1 MLQLATI
8 VHSNDFSIIVVHTK
22 FNFPDPNHLNF
33 TFVPFH
39 DGLSNTYTVSSKN
52 FIYITS
58 HLNTYCV
65 TPLKEVLNRIIKE
78 KKISC
83 IIYDGL
89 MHVVDSLARE
99 LNLRTMLF
107 RTTCCTTF
115 LSYHWFPTLQRKGY
129 LSLQILVVCMEIV
142 EELEPLRYKDLPF
155 FNLRESA
162 IELMVQQ
169 TAESLSVKPSLGI
182 IFNTIKFMKSS
193 SLQKLRNLYKIGV
206 FFIEPLHMYM
216 TSSET
221 QATSLMKEDYN
232 CITWLNEQEP
242 CSVVYVSLGS
252 IAS

>member
-1 MLQLATI
+1 MASSLIIIPPPLQGHITPMLQLATI

-78 KKISC
+78 KKFSC

-129 LSLQILVVCMEIV
+129 LSLQENV
-142 EELEPLRYKDLPF
+142 
-155 FNLRESA
+155 
-162 IELMVQQ
+162 
-169 TAESLSVKPSLGI
+169 
-182 IFNTIKFMKSS
+182 
-193 SLQKLRNLYKIGV
+193 
-206 FFIEPLHMYM
+206 
-216 TSSET
+216 
-221 QATSLMKEDYN
+221 
-232 CITWLNEQEP
+232 
-242 CSVVYVSLGS
+242 
-252 IAS
+252 

>member
-1 MLQLATI
+1 
-8 VHSNDFSIIVVHTK
+8 
-22 FNFPDPNHLNF
+22 
-33 TFVPFH
+33 
-39 DGLSNTYTVSSKN
+39 
-52 FIYITS
+52 
-58 HLNTYCV
+58 
-65 TPLKEVLNRIIKE
+65 
-78 KKISC
+78 
-83 IIYDGL
+83 
-89 MHVVDSLARE
+89 
-99 LNLRTMLF
+99 
-107 RTTCCTTF
+107 
-115 LSYHWFPTLQRKGY
+115 
-129 LSLQILVVCMEIV
+129 MEIV